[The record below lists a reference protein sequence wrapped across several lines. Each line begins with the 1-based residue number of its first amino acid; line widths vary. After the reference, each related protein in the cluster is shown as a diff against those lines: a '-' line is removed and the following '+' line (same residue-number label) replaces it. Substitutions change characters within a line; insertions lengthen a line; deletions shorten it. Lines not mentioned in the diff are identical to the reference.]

1 MSFQTVQQT
10 EPLHS
15 LFPFTPLCG
24 SFCTNGAATTSK
36 QSANF
41 RQSGLVAIYLGKYSV
56 FLQKGLLTSHWS
68 CSSSPAFKWLWK
80 SSCQNK
86 HKVFFWLLLKDRLST
101 RNLLRRKTMVLD
113 SYECELCNS
122 RQEETLEHLFLRCPY
137 AIACWNLI
145 NLCQPALKFQFSRQL
160 TVLRDNYIRSFHWTL
175 SFCFVGLSG
184 PPGMM
189 SSSRIIMFLSRR
201 QEQHSRKNS
210 HCFCTV

>member
-1 MSFQTVQQT
+1 MGRTGTTSTIPRALFLCKKASTCRSKLSNKQNHYTVSFH
-10 EPLHS
+10 L
-15 LFPFTPLCG
+15 PLCG

-145 NLCQPALKFQFSRQL
+145 NLYVSRPS
-160 TVLRDNYIRSFHWTL
+160 SFN
-175 SFCFVGLSG
+175 FRG
-184 PPGMM
+184 
-189 SSSRIIMFLSRR
+189 
-201 QEQHSRKNS
+201 N
-210 HCFCTV
+210 

>member
-1 MSFQTVQQT
+1 MGRTGTTSTIPRALFLCKKASTCRSKLSNKQN
-10 EPLHS
+10 HYS

-86 HKVFFWLLLKDRLST
+86 HKVFFWLLLKDRLSM

-145 NLCQPALKFQFSRQL
+145 NLYVSRPS
-160 TVLRDNYIRSFHWTL
+160 SFN
-175 SFCFVGLSG
+175 FRG
-184 PPGMM
+184 
-189 SSSRIIMFLSRR
+189 
-201 QEQHSRKNS
+201 N
-210 HCFCTV
+210 

>member
-113 SYECELCNS
+113 SYECEFCNS
-122 RQEETLEHLFLRCPY
+122 GQEETLEHLFLRCPF
-137 AIACWNLI
+137 ATACWTLI
-145 NLCQPALKFQFSRQL
+145 HLHVLPQISIFKAIDSFKEQL
-160 TVLRDNYIRSFHWTL
+160 HAPSSLEIIIFTL
-175 SFCFVGLSG
+175 LGYLD
-184 PPGMM
+184 
-189 SSSRIIMFLSRR
+189 L
-201 QEQHSRKNS
+201 QECCHLLE
-210 HCFCTV
+210 